1 MAGGES
7 GESVEGGN
15 PGPQSPAPRERAGR
29 AGLRAWRIMQPVRG
43 QIWRA
48 MGLAA
53 MAALLNLGA
62 LLALAHAARQLAG
75 ASGQWPVAPLAA
87 AAACVAGSYL
97 MRLAGFNQS
106 HHAAFRLEAVLRQ
119 QLARHL
125 TRVPLGEIQRWGAGA
140 LSKVLQDDVK
150 ALHVFVA
157 DSTPLYARAFVMPV
171 CAGFALLWLDAR
183 LALAAVALLA
193 AGFGVLTL
201 AMRGAADMGRRYNEA
216 RERVSAAV
224 IEFVQ
229 AMPVVRSFDT
239 GQSTFGRYRQALD
252 GYLEVL
258 TLWYRQ
264 AGFSARFSFAVLNP
278 LPTLL
283 VLLWLGGWLVVGGG
297 LDFGTWVAVLL
308 LGAGMAE
315 AMMPMMVLRQLVEKA
330 RLSADRIQEV
340 LALPV
345 QPVSQDASRSSVP
358 ADAGVVFENVSFGY
372 GDAGG
377 AGARGLALRGVSFHA
392 EPGTVTAL
400 VGPSGA
406 GKTTVARLIPR
417 FWDVLD
423 GRVAV
428 GGVDVRDLA
437 PEVLMAQVGFVFQ
450 DTFLFSDTVADNIR
464 LGLPDAGM
472 EDVIAAAIAAQ
483 AHGFIEALPQGYG
496 TPVGERGAIL
506 SGGQRQRIAVARAI
520 LQNRPILVLDEP
532 TAFADPENER
542 ALLTALCALMR
553 GKTVIIVAHRLATV
567 RDADRILVFERGQ
580 LVESGRHEALAAA
593 GGVYARLW
601 AHHEQAQRWALRCAG
616 AEARCAEPL
625 PEAPPGVLP

>member
-1 MAGGES
+1 MCSAATCLTSGMTSTDSHPPRRPMWVRPRAGARWALASGTTSRMAGGES

-75 ASGQWPVAPLAA
+75 ASRPGPRAPPGGGPGGGGGVGGGGGGGGW
-87 AAACVAGSYL
+87 VAGSYL

-229 AMPVVRSFDT
+229 AMPVVRSFDP

-330 RLSADRIQEV
+330 RLSA
-340 LALPV
+340 
-345 QPVSQDASRSSVP
+345 
-358 ADAGVVFENVSFGY
+358 
-372 GDAGG
+372 
-377 AGARGLALRGVSFHA
+377 
-392 EPGTVTAL
+392 
-400 VGPSGA
+400 
-406 GKTTVARLIPR
+406 
-417 FWDVLD
+417 
-423 GRVAV
+423 
-428 GGVDVRDLA
+428 
-437 PEVLMAQVGFVFQ
+437 
-450 DTFLFSDTVADNIR
+450 
-464 LGLPDAGM
+464 
-472 EDVIAAAIAAQ
+472 
-483 AHGFIEALPQGYG
+483 
-496 TPVGERGAIL
+496 
-506 SGGQRQRIAVARAI
+506 
-520 LQNRPILVLDEP
+520 
-532 TAFADPENER
+532 
-542 ALLTALCALMR
+542 
-553 GKTVIIVAHRLATV
+553 
-567 RDADRILVFERGQ
+567 
-580 LVESGRHEALAAA
+580 
-593 GGVYARLW
+593 
-601 AHHEQAQRWALRCAG
+601 
-616 AEARCAEPL
+616 
-625 PEAPPGVLP
+625 

>member
-1 MAGGES
+1 MRHASWPGRPAS
-7 GESVEGGN
+7 GPWRRWRRPLG
-15 PGPQSPAPRERAGR
+15 AGR
-29 AGLRAWRIMQPVRG
+29 
-43 QIWRA
+43 
-48 MGLAA
+48 
-53 MAALLNLGA
+53 
-62 LLALAHAARQLAG
+62 
-75 ASGQWPVAPLAA
+75 
-87 AAACVAGSYL
+87 YL
-97 MRLAGFNQS
+97 MGVAGFNQS
-106 HHAAFRLEAVLRQ
+106 HHAAFRLEAVVRQ

-308 LGAGMAE
+308 LG
-315 AMMPMMVLRQLVEKA
+315 
-330 RLSADRIQEV
+330 
-340 LALPV
+340 
-345 QPVSQDASRSSVP
+345 
-358 ADAGVVFENVSFGY
+358 
-372 GDAGG
+372 
-377 AGARGLALRGVSFHA
+377 
-392 EPGTVTAL
+392 
-400 VGPSGA
+400 
-406 GKTTVARLIPR
+406 PR
-417 FWDVLD
+417 
-423 GRVAV
+423 
-428 GGVDVRDLA
+428 
-437 PEVLMAQVGFVFQ
+437 
-450 DTFLFSDTVADNIR
+450 
-464 LGLPDAGM
+464 
-472 EDVIAAAIAAQ
+472 
-483 AHGFIEALPQGYG
+483 
-496 TPVGERGAIL
+496 
-506 SGGQRQRIAVARAI
+506 
-520 LQNRPILVLDEP
+520 
-532 TAFADPENER
+532 
-542 ALLTALCALMR
+542 
-553 GKTVIIVAHRLATV
+553 
-567 RDADRILVFERGQ
+567 
-580 LVESGRHEALAAA
+580 
-593 GGVYARLW
+593 
-601 AHHEQAQRWALRCAG
+601 
-616 AEARCAEPL
+616 
-625 PEAPPGVLP
+625 